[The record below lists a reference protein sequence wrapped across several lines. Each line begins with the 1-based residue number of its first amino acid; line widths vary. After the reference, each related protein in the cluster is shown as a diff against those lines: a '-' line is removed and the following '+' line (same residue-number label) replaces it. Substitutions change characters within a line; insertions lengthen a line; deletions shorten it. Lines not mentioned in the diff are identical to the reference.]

1 MIAFEFALRIDQRLG
16 EEHEMDQ
23 VYARC
28 QDASLL
34 VDGAARLVQFH
45 REDSSLQNAIQPAIA
60 DVNAA
65 GYHVSH
71 VELQPN
77 AVAVQTV

>member
-1 MIAFEFALRIDQRLG
+1 MNAFEFTLRIDQRFS

-23 VYARC
+23 VYSRC
-28 QDASLL
+28 HDASLL
-34 VDGAARLVQFH
+34 VNGAATLVQFQ
-45 REDSSLQNAIQPAIA
+45 REAASLQDAIQSAIA
-60 DVNAA
+60 DINAA